1 MGLRVRGANQSE
13 LVLDK
18 VGRLIADIFT
28 RSLMNII
35 GIDVSEEKSMVTILR
50 SAEEIVVSFFEA
62 SRNPK
67 ELSDLI
73 KS

>member
-1 MGLRVRGANQSE
+1 
-13 LVLDK
+13 
-18 VGRLIADIFT
+18 
-28 RSLMNII
+28 MNII